1 MNAHI
6 VFGLF
11 ALYVAII
18 SLYLVLSGRQ
28 DTVLTFLRRCWG
40 RTLGHSL
47 YFVGRVALPLLI
59 CVVCLGWGVRHYD
72 ADRIARYTPPAMTLH
87 LDGYRD
93 LLRAWQKDRPVDA
106 MDIVFGA

>member
-1 MNAHI
+1 MNAPI

-11 ALYVAII
+11 ALYVAMT

-28 DTVLTFLRRCWG
+28 DAVLTFLRRCWG

-47 YFVGRVALPLLI
+47 YFVARVALPLLI

-72 ADRIARYTPPAMTLH
+72 AETLSHFKPPSMQLNV
-87 LDGYRD
+87 DGYRD
-93 LLRAWQKDRPVDA
+93 LLQAWQKEHRAEV
-106 MDIVFGA
+106 MEVVYGA